1 MNATTNA
8 KPNLAIQIRDS
19 CHMEILLLLRRQA
32 EIHCARERKLGQVRF
47 ATRLRPIAEGVLE

>member
-1 MNATTNA
+1 VNATTNA

-32 EIHCARERKLGQVRF
+32 EIHCACERKLGQVEF

>member
-8 KPNLAIQIRDS
+8 KPNLAIQMRDS
-19 CHMEILLLLRRQA
+19 CHIVILLLLRQA
-32 EIHCARERKLGQVRF
+32 EIHRACERKLGQVRF

>member
-19 CHMEILLLLRRQA
+19 CHIVILLLLRRQA
-32 EIHCARERKLGQVRF
+32 EIHCACERKLGQVRF
-47 ATRLRPIAEGVLE
+47 ATQLRPIAEGILE